1 MTGTEKVLQRK
12 DASSVLLAVLLGFV
26 TLQFV
31 LAITSPLTAKILGEE
46 GNLQATSAKDQYLAP
61 LVAFVLQLIAV
72 EVLVWVVVAIRAFAY
87 PQPAK
92 KRK

>member
-12 DASSVLLAVLLGFV
+12 DASSVLLAVLLGFI

-31 LAITSPLTAKILGEE
+31 LAVTSPLSARILGETA
-46 GNLQATSAKDQYLAP
+46 NLQAVSGKDQYLAP
-61 LVAFVLQLIAV
+61 LVSFVLQLIAV
-72 EVLVWVVVAIRAFAY
+72 EVLVWVVVGLRTLAY
-87 PQPAK
+87 PTAAK